1 MGKGRR
7 ERVSVIFYK
16 SDDCFSL
23 CASLQHLGIPDENP
37 WEFDTVRGPS
47 TSQAHPS
54 PDSQDAPVMHQ
65 SPPSTLPSSLRHL
78 FEDDASP
85 QADPFRSPIP
95 QTKNTPSP
103 PSSLPPS
110 QSSSPARSRAPTEGR
125 SMPDSSFDDM
135 QTARQRN
142 FAFPPRTPGARSKSK
157 LASNV
162 PGSEDEDRS
171 SIKEALDKEPLPPL
185 GPGIPLGKF
194 SSKPSAEQNADLGE
208 SNQGNREMLIED
220 EMPSSSNPIIDL
232 TAASTLTV
240 SPAADLL
247 PPSVRPLARKRSQS
261 SADEPSSRARIP
273 GQLNLDL
280 ASPSAFLF
288 PIQRSGSPTPTAR
301 SGIPSSHSDAPNLT
315 PGAHQTTYSLDT
327 TSSGSRRSLASGS
340 LYSQPAISR
349 ARSATALPDAAYPM
363 SASAKLESGLQ
374 PFLLNRQRSVAA
386 VENVPLMAP
395 IKPFARNQ
403 RERSGSSS
411 SDPPQNLNLPG
422 LKDVLKV

>member
-1 MGKGRR
+1 
-7 ERVSVIFYK
+7 
-16 SDDCFSL
+16 
-23 CASLQHLGIPDENP
+23 
-37 WEFDTVRGPS
+37 
-47 TSQAHPS
+47 
-54 PDSQDAPVMHQ
+54 MHQ
-65 SPPSTLPSSLRHL
+65 SPQSTLPSSLRHL

-110 QSSSPARSRAPTEGR
+110 QSSSPARSRGPTEGR
-125 SMPDSSFDDM
+125 SMPESSFDDM

-142 FAFPPRTPGARSKSK
+142 FAFPPRIPGARSKSK
-157 LASNV
+157 LAPNV

-171 SIKEALDKEPLPPL
+171 GIKEALDKDPLPPL

-208 SNQGNREMLIED
+208 NNQGSREMLIED
-220 EMPSSSNPIIDL
+220 EVPSSSTPIIDL
-232 TAASTLTV
+232 AVTPTV

-273 GQLNLDL
+273 GKLNLDL

-301 SGIPSSHSDAPNLT
+301 SGIPSSHTDASNLT

-340 LYSQPAISR
+340 LHLQPAISR

-374 PFLLNRQRSVAA
+374 PLLLNRQRSVAA
-386 VENVPLMAP
+386 VENVPLVAP